1 MNVSLSL
8 EEVLHLIPGAVVEER
23 NGKVRHADGER
34 VELRTLAARCR
45 THVGSPAS
53 RNVVV
58 VGGSRAGHLRK
69 FLEARALIFRPAL
82 SEVNFAE
89 LLLKR
94 TGSRP

>member
-1 MNVSLSL
+1 MVHISGRKSSNAGGLADYCITVVVVLLHACAPAVRL
-8 EEVLHLIPGAVVEER
+8 E
-23 NGKVRHADGER
+23 
-34 VELRTLAARCR
+34 
-45 THVGSPAS
+45 
-53 RNVVV
+53 VVV